1 MILLLVYL
9 GIALVI
15 SFLCSIAEAVL
26 LSVNRSYIQA
36 LEPSQPNAARRLRRF
51 RDTPE
56 EPLSA
61 ILTLNTIA
69 HTVGAAGVGH
79 QAAVVF
85 GEQWL
90 GLSSAVLTLL
100 ILIGSEIVP
109 KTLGTTHWR
118 ALAPLVGLGIHAL
131 TIALYPIIRALRVI
145 TNQISHS
152 TPAERSRDEI
162 ESTIMLASESEHL
175 SEAEAAMLS
184 NILTLHR
191 IHVREIMT
199 PRVIVFAVPEEMS
212 LEEFLEQHSNQRFSR
227 IPLYRDSIDT
237 ITGYA
242 LRSAVLEADDRS
254 LPLSSLRRDLPTLFE
269 TTPVSEA
276 YSQLSEGDFH
286 IATVANEYGGTA
298 GILTLEDIIET
309 IVGREII
316 DELDPAIDLREAAKE
331 MNWRRVQGSRG
342 AMRPPPQGK
351 VDKISKK
358 LRRKRL
364 HD

>member
-1 MILLLVYL
+1 MTLLITYVL
-9 GIALVI
+9 IALGF
-15 SFLCSIAEAVL
+15 SFLCSLLEATLLSISSASVHAAERRGAGWAKKMAVL
-26 LSVNRSYIQA
+26 KSDI
-36 LEPSQPNAARRLRRF
+36 
-51 RDTPE
+51 DK
-56 EPLSA
+56 PLSA

-131 TIALYPIIRALRVI
+131 TVALYPIIRALRVI

-175 SEAEAAMLS
+175 SESEAAMLS

-212 LEEFLEQHSNQRFSR
+212 LEEFLEQHSDQRFSR
-227 IPLYRDSIDT
+227 IPLYHDSIDT

>member
-1 MILLLVYL
+1 MFLLLVYL
-9 GIALVI
+9 AIALVI

-36 LEPSQPNAARRLRRF
+36 LETRQPNAARRLRSF

-90 GLSSAVLTLL
+90 GLCSAVLTLL
-100 ILIGSEIVP
+100 ILVGSEIVP

-118 ALAPLVGLGIHAL
+118 GLAPIVGLGVHAL
-131 TIALYPIIRALRVI
+131 TIVLYPIIRALRLI
-145 TNQISHS
+145 TDQISHS
-152 TPAERSRDEI
+152 TPAQRSRDEI
-162 ESTIMLASESEHL
+162 ESSVMLASESEHL
-175 SEAEAAMLS
+175 SQAEADMLS
-184 NILTLHR
+184 NILTLRR

-199 PRVIVFAVPEEMS
+199 PRVIVFAVPEDMKIR
-212 LEEFLEQHSNQRFSR
+212 EFLEQHPAQRFSR
-227 IPLYRDSIDT
+227 IPLYRESIDT
-237 ITGYA
+237 ITGYV
-242 LRSAVLEADDRS
+242 LRSALLEAEDGS
-254 LPLSSLRRDLPTLFE
+254 QPLSSLRRDLPTLFE
-269 TTPVSEA
+269 TTAVSEA
-276 YSQLSEGDFH
+276 YSQLSEGDYH
-286 IATVANEYGGTA
+286 IAAVANEYGGTA
-298 GILTLEDIIET
+298 GILALEDIIET

-316 DELDPAIDLREAAKE
+316 DELDPAVDLREAAKE
-331 MNWRRVQGSRG
+331 MNRLRVEGSRG
-342 AMRPPPQGK
+342 AMREGHREI
-351 VDKISKK
+351 DDESEK